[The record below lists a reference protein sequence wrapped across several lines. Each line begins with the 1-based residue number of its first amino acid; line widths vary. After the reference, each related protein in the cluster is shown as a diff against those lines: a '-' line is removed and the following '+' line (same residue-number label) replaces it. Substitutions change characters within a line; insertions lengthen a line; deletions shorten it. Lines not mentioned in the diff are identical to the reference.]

1 MACIA
6 ECSERLA
13 WHAVF
18 AASAVCAALCGPG
31 RARQSVTLESDLRGE
46 GVAYVDVGPR
56 LPVTVGLPV
65 AGTRMCADQAMK
77 SME

>member
-1 MACIA
+1 MRCLRRVPCARHCGV
-6 ECSERLA
+6 SDLVGQ
-13 WHAVF
+13 AVN
-18 AASAVCAALCGPG
+18 
-31 RARQSVTLESDLRGE
+31 LESDLRGE